1 MNNNLETPSD
11 RAGLE
16 LCRTKPGGGETAGVA
31 H

>member
-1 MNNNLETPSD
+1 MNNLETPSD

-16 LCRTKPGGGETAGVA
+16 LCRTKPGGGETARVA